1 MKNLFVTA
9 SLFFLTLF
17 SATAQTSENVSD
29 ADLEKF
35 AQAYQSVQQSN
46 QQIQQKMVAAIE
58 DEGISADRFNAI
70 YEAKMN
76 PEKEVDATDDEMEK
90 QEAAMAKV
98 EAMQQSFQKEME
110 DKIKEK
116 GLTMQQFQDLG
127 AKIQN
132 SPELQQKMQA
142 IMMKGQ
148 TGNQP
153 MENN

>member
-58 DEGISADRFNAI
+58 DEGISAERFNAI
-70 YEAKMN
+70 YQAKMD
-76 PEKEVDATDDEMEK
+76 PEQEVDATDDEMEK

-98 EAMQQSFQKEME
+98 EAMQQSSQKEME

-142 IMMKGQ
+142 IMMKAQ

>member
-17 SATAQTSENVSD
+17 FATAQTSENVSD

-58 DEGISADRFNAI
+58 DEGISAERFNAI
-70 YEAKMN
+70 YQAKMD
-76 PEKEVDATDDEMEK
+76 PEQEVDATDDEMEK

-98 EAMQQSFQKEME
+98 EAMQQSSQKEME

-142 IMMKGQ
+142 IMMKAQ

>member
-70 YEAKMN
+70 YQAKMD
-76 PEKEVDATDDEMEK
+76 PEQEVDATDDEMEK
-90 QEAAMAKV
+90 QQAAMAKV

-116 GLTMQQFQDLG
+116 GLTMQQFQDLST
-127 AKIQN
+127 KIQN
-132 SPELQQKMQA
+132 SPELQQKLQA
-142 IMMKGQ
+142 IMML
-148 TGNQP
+148 
-153 MENN
+153 

>member
-116 GLTMQQFQDLG
+116 GFTMQQFQDL
-127 AKIQN
+127 ATKIQN
-132 SPELQQKMQA
+132 SPELRQKMQA

>member
-90 QEAAMAKV
+90 QEAAMAKL
-98 EAMQQSFQKEME
+98 EAMQQSSQKEME

>member
-29 ADLEKF
+29 ADLEEF

-116 GLTMQQFQDLG
+116 GFTMQQFQDL
-127 AKIQN
+127 ATKIQN
-132 SPELQQKMQA
+132 SPELRQKMQA

>member
-98 EAMQQSFQKEME
+98 EAMQQSSQKEME

>member
-35 AQAYQSVQQSN
+35 AQAYQSVQESN

-98 EAMQQSFQKEME
+98 EAMQQSSQKEME

-116 GLTMQQFQDLG
+116 GLTMQQFEDLG

>member
-17 SATAQTSENVSD
+17 SATAQTSVNVSD

-70 YEAKMN
+70 YQAKMD

-98 EAMQQSFQKEME
+98 EAMQQSSQKEME

-142 IMMKGQ
+142 IMMKAQ

>member
-70 YEAKMN
+70 YQAKMD
-76 PEKEVDATDDEMEK
+76 PEQEVDATDDEMEK

-98 EAMQQSFQKEME
+98 EAMQQSSQKEME

-142 IMMKGQ
+142 IMMKAQ